1 MAPKRTQSVP
11 SHLSKLFSRAKK
23 TTGWSDAV
31 KVGGRGEAP
40 RTPIICYTRADEDMK
55 NTIGAATATGRS
67 TCYPNASRSRKIVKL
82 MACDV
87 KHSVHGTRV
96 MNSNE

>member
-1 MAPKRTQSVP
+1 MMSLFPTRQTVP
-11 SHLSKLFSRAKK
+11 HVRL
-23 TTGWSDAV
+23 TSDDD
-31 KVGGRGEAP
+31 
-40 RTPIICYTRADEDMK
+40 IICYTRADEDLK